1 MKPLTDPQYRNNNM
15 ASPEY
20 RSTVIDAV
28 EALVSLGLLNDSNNS
43 LVDMVNNLV
52 TQQEEDEET
61 LYGHPLT
68 KSYIEQ
74 EIQDLDEQ
82 IKMIDDELAEVEEKI
97 KLAETL
103 EN

>member
-1 MKPLTDPQYRNNNM
+1 MKPLISLQYKNSNM

-20 RSTVIDAV
+20 RGAVIDAV
-28 EALVSLGLLNDSNNS
+28 ETLVSLGLLNNSKSS

-52 TQQEEDEET
+52 TQQKEDEKA

-68 KSYIEQ
+68 KSYIKQ

-82 IKMIDDELAEVEEKI
+82 IKMVDDELAEVEYQI
-97 KLAETL
+97 KLAE
-103 EN
+103 NPDN